1 MAYDEK
7 LAARM
12 SNLLSKRKGGS
23 EKKMFG
29 GMAFMLNGNMCCGVI
44 GDQLVAR
51 IGPEGYESALS
62 ESHTKPMDFTGRPMK
77 GYVYVE
83 PEGIESDKDL
93 KNWID
98 RCVEFV
104 STLPPKKET

>member
-1 MAYDEK
+1 
-7 LAARM
+7 
-12 SNLLSKRKGGS
+12 
-23 EKKMFG
+23 MFG

-77 GYVYVE
+77 GYV
-83 PEGIESDKDL
+83 
-93 KNWID
+93 
-98 RCVEFV
+98 
-104 STLPPKKET
+104 